1 MRFLFRMRYAIAYEI
16 YIDEVIY
23 IQLMQKLKETPLMN
37 TSNEYLF
44 WKQMMNIGFS
54 NAFGNT
60 SFGNK

>member
-37 TSNEYLF
+37 TSNEYL
-44 WKQMMNIGFS
+44 
-54 NAFGNT
+54 
-60 SFGNK
+60 